1 MKLNHLMNAIRIE
14 NNPTLADMDISGVS
28 YHSQKVAEG
37 HLFVCI
43 RGYKTDGHKYLAD
56 AAKRG
61 AKVAVVEE
69 IQEDVEIPQVLVEN
83 SRVALAQ
90 IGAAYYHH
98 PSEKLKMI
106 GITATNGKTTTSYMA
121 NAILENHAFK
131 TGLIGTV
138 NVKNGE
144 SSIPS
149 ELTTPES
156 LDLQYFLNEMVRN
169 DVSHVSM
176 EVSSAALEMYRVE
189 AVDYDIVSLHNIS
202 QEHVDTHGSFERYF
216 EVKSSLIRDASAHS
230 FAVLNLDD
238 TYSASLVDQTDA
250 TVIAFG
256 VNSNK
261 GIVQCKDLD
270 LSTGRAKFT
279 FAILQPFTVDD
290 ITYKPSQFN
299 VELAVPGLHSVY
311 NSMTAIIIGLLNG
324 VPISTIQQSLKEF
337 TGVPRRFEFIYEDK
351 FKVVDDHFANPG
363 NIKVT
368 LQTIHF
374 MDYHN
379 LHVVYAI
386 RGGRGAKI
394 NRDNAEVLADWA
406 GELGINEV
414 TATKSVAHTTEKDKV
429 TDEELDAFMHVMEEA
444 NIKVH
449 LYDELPDAITESLTK
464 AGEDD
469 LVLLAGCQGMDY
481 GAGVVLD
488 QLAQT
493 DVKMK

>member
-1 MKLNHLMNAIRIE
+1 MKLNNLLKAIEIQ
-14 NNPTLADMDISGVS
+14 NNPTSTNIDISGIS
-28 YHSQKVAEG
+28 YHSQKVTED

-43 RGYKTDGHKYLAD
+43 RGYKTDGHRYLED
-56 AAKRG
+56 AANRG
-61 AKVAVVEE
+61 AKVAIVEE
-69 IQEDVEIPQVLVEN
+69 IQENVAISQILVEN
-83 SRVALAQ
+83 SRIALAK
-90 IGAAYYHH
+90 IAAAYYNR

-106 GITATNGKTTTSYMA
+106 GITATNGKTTTSYMV
-121 NAILENHAFK
+121 NAILEQHALK

-144 SSIPS
+144 TSIPA

-156 LDLQYFLNEMVRN
+156 LELQYFLNEMAHN

-176 EVSSAALEMYRVE
+176 EVSSAALEMHRVE

-202 QEHVDTHGSFERYF
+202 KEHVDTHGSFERYF
-216 EVKSSLIRDASAHS
+216 EVKSSLIRDASEHS
-230 FAVLNLDD
+230 FAILNLDD
-238 TYSASLVDQTDA
+238 AYSASLVDQTNA
-250 TVIAFG
+250 KVIAFG

-261 GIVQCKDLD
+261 GTVRCKDLD
-270 LSTGRAKFT
+270 LSTGRARFT
-279 FAILQPFTVDD
+279 FEILKPFTVDN
-290 ITYKPSQFN
+290 IEYKPSQFN
-299 VELAVPGLHSVY
+299 VELSVPGLHSVY

-324 VPISTIQQSLKEF
+324 VPIETIQQSLKEF

-374 MDYHN
+374 MDYNN

-386 RGGRGAKI
+386 RGRRGAKI
-394 NRDNAEVLADWA
+394 NRDNAEILANWA
-406 GELGINEV
+406 AELGINEV
-414 TATKSVAHTTEKDKV
+414 TATRSISHTTEKDKV
-429 TDEELDAFMHVMEEA
+429 TDEELDAFMDVMAEA

-449 LYDELPDAITESLTK
+449 LYDELPGAIVESLNK
-464 AGEDD
+464 AMEDD

-488 QLAQT
+488 QLSQAG
-493 DVKMK
+493 VKMK